1 MTLPWYYI
9 GGLTAI
15 SYLVVRSIYRLYFHP
30 LSKFPGPKLA
40 ALTHLYEM
48 YYDIVKGGKYLWE
61 MQRMHDQYG
70 PIVRINPRE
79 LHIKDPYYFDPI
91 YTGKG
96 QAKDPYIVRTFA
108 TPQSTAATVE
118 HDRHRYRR
126 ELVNPFFSKRSVTA
140 MDHIVQDKVDKVCDR
155 LAQAN
160 ENGTVVSLDDLF
172 AALTA
177 DVISHYAY
185 GESVGFLDTK
195 DLKNEFR
202 DAVASAGFLCHFA
215 RFFFVVS
222 MIADAVPG
230 LVEWMQPSS
239 KGLFEAKRM
248 IEQMAKSAIEKD
260 HVKDAHSSKTI
271 FDALC
276 AESVRPEERTLPR
289 VRDEAMVVLGAGTE
303 TTARVLTMGSYFLF
317 RDAPRLEKLRA
328 EVKTLMPDST
338 SHVPLVQLEQ
348 LPYLTAVINES
359 LRMAH
364 SVTLR
369 LPRVS
374 PTALAYKD
382 YIIPPGTPVSQS
394 IYFMHMDPTIF
405 PNPETFNPER
415 WLEASSKGERLTK
428 FLVPF
433 TKGSRMCLGL
443 NLAYSELYQMFAS
456 LVRRFDLEIHN
467 TPPESVRITRDFII
481 GLPEADSLKVHS
493 LVTKTL

>member
-1 MTLPWYYI
+1 MTLPLFWI
-9 GGLTAI
+9 GLFTTL

-40 ALTHLYEM
+40 ALTHLYEF
-48 YYDIVKGGKYLWE
+48 YYDVVKGGKYLWE
-61 MQRMHDQYG
+61 IQRMHDQYG

-91 YTGKG
+91 YTSKG

-108 TPQSTAATVE
+108 TPLSTAATVE

-126 ELVNPFFSKRSVTA
+126 ELMNPFFSKRSVMS
-140 MDHIVQDKVDKVCDR
+140 MDHIVQDKVEKVCQR
-155 LAQAN
+155 LTQAH
-160 ENGTVVSLDDLF
+160 ETGSVVSLDDLF

-185 GESVGFLDTK
+185 GESLRVLDTK

-215 RFFFVVS
+215 RFFFFVQMV
-222 MIADAVPG
+222 ADAVPG
-230 LVEWMQPSS
+230 LVEWAQPSS
-239 KGLFEAKRM
+239 KGLWEAKRM
-248 IEQMAKSAIEKD
+248 IEQMAESALQKD
-260 HVKDAHSSKTI
+260 EGKDANSRKTI

-276 AESVRPEERTLPR
+276 AESVRPEERTVPR
-289 VRDEAMVVLGAGTE
+289 VRDEAMVIFGAGTE
-303 TTARVLTMGSYFLF
+303 TTARVLTTGSYYLY
-317 RDAPRLEKLRA
+317 RDEPRLEKLRA
-328 EVKTLMPDST
+328 ELKTVRLDST
-338 SHVPLVQLEQ
+338 GHASLAQLES
-348 LPYLTAVINES
+348 LPYLTAVLNES

-364 SVTLR
+364 SVTIR
-369 LPRVS
+369 LPRIS

-405 PNPETFNPER
+405 PNPEAFNPER

-433 TKGSRMCLGL
+433 SKGSRICLGM
-443 NLAYSELYQMFAS
+443 NLAYSELYQMFAA

-467 TPPESVRITRDFII
+467 TPPESMRITRDFLI
-481 GLPEADSLKVHS
+481 GLPESDALKVHS
-493 LVTKTL
+493 LVTNAL

>member
-1 MTLPWYYI
+1 MTLPLFWI
-9 GGLTAI
+9 GLFTTV

-40 ALTHLYEM
+40 AVTHLYEF
-48 YYDIVKGGKYLWE
+48 YYDGVKGGKFIWE

-91 YTGKG
+91 YTSKG
-96 QAKDPYIVRTFA
+96 QAKDLYIVRAFA
-108 TPQSTAATVE
+108 TPLSTAATVE

-126 ELVNPFFSKRSVTA
+126 DLVNPFFSKRSV
-140 MDHIVQDKVDKVCDR
+140 MGVDYMVQDKVDKVCER
-155 LAQAN
+155 LTQALDK
-160 ENGTVVSLDDLF
+160 GTVVSLDDLF

-185 GESVGFLDTK
+185 GESLGFLDTEN
-195 DLKNEFR
+195 LKNEFR
-202 DAVASAGFLCHFA
+202 DAVASAGLLCHFA

-222 MIADAVPG
+222 MVADTMPG

-239 KGLFEAKRM
+239 KGLWEAKRM
-248 IEQMAKSAIEKD
+248 IEQMARSSLEKD
-260 HVKDAHSSKTI
+260 HEKDANSRKTI

-276 AESVRPEERTLPR
+276 AESVRPEERTVAR
-289 VRDEAMVVLGAGTE
+289 VRDEAMVVFGAGTE
-303 TTARVLTMGSYFLF
+303 TTARVLATGSYYLY
-317 RDAPRLEKLRA
+317 RDKPRLEKLRA
-328 EVKTLMPDST
+328 EIKTVMPDST
-338 SHVPLVQLEQ
+338 DHVSLAQLES

-364 SVTLR
+364 SVIIR
-369 LPRVS
+369 LPRIS
-374 PTALAYKD
+374 PTPLAYKD

-394 IYFMHMDPTIF
+394 IYFMHMDPTVF
-405 PNPETFNPER
+405 PNPDSFNPER

-433 TKGSRMCLGL
+433 SKGSRICLGM
-443 NLAYSELYQMFAS
+443 NLAYSELYQMFAT
-456 LVRRFDLEIHN
+456 LVRRFDLEIQ
-467 TPPESVRITRDFII
+467 TPPESVRITRDFIV
-481 GLPEADSLKVHS
+481 GLPDDADYLKVHS
-493 LVTKTL
+493 LVTDVL